1 MIAKESE
8 TEVVLR
14 TAANQ
19 DVSIPVRNIAK
30 RTSVGSLMP
39 AGLIDALLPEE
50 RLDLVK
56 FLAQLGKPG
65 DYDAAKGGVA
75 RAWKLY
81 LVLSGNEHLG
91 VERVIA
97 GDFTLNDW
105 QPAFS
110 LVSGAL
116 TREIVEGMYPNRGN
130 NRGLFASTQFESARG
145 GAVKFTLTGEVKR
158 AWVNGALVKAGAEF
172 TAPAKPGVNTVVLQ
186 LNDVQPATI
195 KLSSGEVTFLTQ

>member
-1 MIAKESE
+1 MIVRESA
-8 TEVVLR
+8 TELVLR
-14 TAANQ
+14 NAANQ
-19 DVSIPVRNIAK
+19 DVSLPVSGVAR

-39 AGLIDALLPEE
+39 AGLIDTLLPEE

-110 LVSGAL
+110 LVSGVL
-116 TREIVEGMYPNRGN
+116 SRETIEGVFPNRGN
-130 NRGLFASTQFESARG
+130 NRGLFAATQFESARG
-145 GAVKFTLTGEVKR
+145 GAVTLTLTGDVKR
-158 AWVNGALVKAGAEF
+158 AWVNGALVKAGAQL
-172 TAPAKPGVNTVVLQ
+172 TVSAKPGVNTVVLQ
-186 LNDVQPATI
+186 LNDVRPDAIQ
-195 KLSSGEVTFLTQ
+195 LGSSEVTFLTQ